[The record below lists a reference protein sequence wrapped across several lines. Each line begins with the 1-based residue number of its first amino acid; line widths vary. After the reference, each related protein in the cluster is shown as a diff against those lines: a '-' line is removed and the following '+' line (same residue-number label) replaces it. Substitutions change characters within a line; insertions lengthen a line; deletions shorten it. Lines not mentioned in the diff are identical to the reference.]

1 MASFDLVVAGA
12 GIVGLAHALAAT
24 RRGLKVA
31 LVERDSQARRSSVQN
46 FGFVTLAGQAE
57 GTTRLRV
64 LRSREVWLEVAAA
77 AGIPVLQRGALLV
90 ARRAESLA
98 VLEEYAATPSGARCE
113 MLSAA
118 TARERFAAA
127 S

>member
-12 GIVGLAHALAAT
+12 GILGLAHALAAT

-77 AGIPVLQRGALLV
+77 AGIPVLQRGAGG
-90 ARRAESLA
+90 R
-98 VLEEYAATPSGARCE
+98 
-113 MLSAA
+113 
-118 TARERFAAA
+118 AAA
-127 S
+127 CHLVTP